1 VYSPRNFDAIY
12 HELDNSMPK
21 GISVSAFAAVAVVVT
36 ASFVPRPAI
45 AQQASPP
52 VPAVRA
58 DTTVSG
64 RDSATVADV
73 ERAAEQL
80 AVAVQEAVRKATES
94 PELKVAA
101 LKLATN
107 AVKAA
112 QIVVTQQATTLQTM
126 LEALAREVAAVSAQ
140 PAKPPAKTKA
150 H

>member
-1 VYSPRNFDAIY
+1 MLKAFTIRAI
-12 HELDNSMPK
+12 
-21 GISVSAFAAVAVVVT
+21 VAAALVVT
-36 ASFVPRPAI
+36 ASFVPRPSR
-45 AQQASPP
+45 AQQQSAPLP
-52 VPAVRA
+52 LVRA
-58 DTTVSG
+58 DTVISG

-112 QIVVTQQATTLQTM
+112 QVVVTQQAATLQTM
-126 LEALAREVAAVSAQ
+126 LEALAREVAQVSTQ
-140 PAKPPAKTKA
+140 PAKTSAKTKA

>member
-1 VYSPRNFDAIY
+1 
-12 HELDNSMPK
+12 MPMR
-21 GISVSAFAAVAVVVT
+21 ISIRALAAVALVVT
-36 ASFVPRPAI
+36 ASFVPRPAK

-52 VPAVRA
+52 VPAARA
-58 DTTVSG
+58 DTAISV

-73 ERAAEQL
+73 ARAAEQL

-107 AVKAA
+107 AVMAA
-112 QIVVTQQATTLQTM
+112 QVVVTQQATTLQTM

-140 PAKPPAKTKA
+140 PAKPPARTKA

>member
-1 VYSPRNFDAIY
+1 M
-12 HELDNSMPK
+12 L
-21 GISVSAFAAVAVVVT
+21 ISSIRVILAAALVVT
-36 ASFVPRPAI
+36 ASFVPRPAR
-45 AQQASPP
+45 AQQPA
-52 VPAVRA
+52 VQAPAVRA
-58 DTTVSG
+58 DTTITG
-64 RDSATVADV
+64 RDSVTVADV

-112 QIVVTQQATTLQTM
+112 QVVVTQQAATLQTM
-126 LEALAREVAAVSAQ
+126 LEALAREVAAVSTQ
-140 PAKPPAKTKA
+140 PAKPPAKGKA

>member
-1 VYSPRNFDAIY
+1 MLRTFCFRAIV
-12 HELDNSMPK
+12 L
-21 GISVSAFAAVAVVVT
+21 AVAVVTV
-36 ASFVPRPAI
+36 SFVPRPAQ
-45 AQQASPP
+45 AQQPSAPAP
-52 VPAVRA
+52 VVRS
-58 DTTVSG
+58 DTTISG

-73 ERAAEQL
+73 QRAAEQL

-112 QIVVTQQATTLQTM
+112 QVVVTQQAATLQTL
-126 LEALAREVAAVSAQ
+126 LEALAREVAAVSTQ
-140 PAKPPAKTKA
+140 PSKPKA